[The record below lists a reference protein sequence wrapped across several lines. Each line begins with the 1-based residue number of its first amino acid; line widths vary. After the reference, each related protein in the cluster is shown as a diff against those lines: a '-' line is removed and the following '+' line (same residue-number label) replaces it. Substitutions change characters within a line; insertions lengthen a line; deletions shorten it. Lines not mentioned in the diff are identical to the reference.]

1 MSNGVENKKIVLMV
15 DDDEIHLLTAELCL
29 REEYEVFK
37 TKSGDEAL
45 KLLVKDKIVPD
56 IILLDIIMPV
66 MDGWDVF
73 GKIKGISILKNVPIL
88 FLTSADGEAER
99 RKARDIGAV
108 DYITKPFNVELLKS
122 TIKKILEIKGKDRNW
137 QYGI

>member
-1 MSNGVENKKIVLMV
+1 MSNDVENKKIVLMV

-29 REEYEVFK
+29 KDDYEVFK
-37 TKSGDEAL
+37 SKSGDEAL
-45 KLLVKDKIVPD
+45 KLLIKDKIIPD
-56 IILLDIIMPV
+56 IILLDIIMPE

-88 FLTSADGEAER
+88 FLTSANGEAER

-108 DYITKPFNVELLKS
+108 DYITKPFNMDLLKS
-122 TIKKILEIKGKDRNW
+122 TIKKILEVKGKDKKW
-137 QYGI
+137 